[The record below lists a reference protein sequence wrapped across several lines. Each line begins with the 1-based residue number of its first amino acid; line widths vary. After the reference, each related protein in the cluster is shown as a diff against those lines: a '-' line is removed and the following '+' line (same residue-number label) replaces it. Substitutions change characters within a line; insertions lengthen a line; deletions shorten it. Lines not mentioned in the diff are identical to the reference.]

1 MTTIV
6 SALLTNMNSFRSIDK
21 YIEYGKKLINSEQ
34 NKIIFIEEDVYTS
47 YIKNEIM
54 NNSNTVFIFINKLD
68 LYFYEYY
75 NKLDKFDVTTDNPTK
90 DTLEY
95 MFVQCN
101 KTEWMRD
108 AIIKN
113 PFNSDQFIWIDFG
126 IYHIINNDDEFYKC
140 LNNLNTK
147 SYENIRIAKGY
158 FDLSDTNIFKNII
171 WFFLGG
177 IFGGNKDTLLQ
188 FADIMKHKCID
199 IMENNQTIF
208 WEVNIWYLIYKE
220 FPDLFLG
227 YYADHNLS
235 ILTNY

>member
-6 SALLTNMNSFRSIDK
+6 SAFLQNLNSFRSVDK

-34 NKIIFIEEDVYTS
+34 NKIIFIEEDIYTS
-47 YIKNEIM
+47 YIKNEIT
-54 NNSNTVFIFINKLD
+54 NNSNTVFIFINRID

-75 NKLDKFDVTTDNPTK
+75 YKLDNFNVITDNPTK
-90 DTLEY
+90 DTFEY

-101 KTEWMRD
+101 KTEWIRE

-126 IYHIINNDDEFYKC
+126 IYHVINNDDEFYKGI
-140 LNNLNTK
+140 NNLNTK
-147 SYENIRIAKGY
+147 SYENVRISKGY
-158 FDLSDTNIFKNII
+158 VNLTDKDIFKNII

-177 IFGGNKDTLLQ
+177 IFGGHKDALLQ
-188 FADIMKHKCID
+188 FADIMKNKCID
-199 IMENNQTIF
+199 IMENNKTIF
-208 WEVNIWYLIYKE
+208 WEVNIWYLIHTE

-227 YYADHNLS
+227 YNADHNLS

>member
-75 NKLDKFDVTTDNPTK
+75 DKLNNFNIITDNPTK
-90 DTLEY
+90 DTIEY

-101 KTEWMRD
+101 KTEWIRE

-126 IYHIINNDDEFYKC
+126 CYHFINNDEEFYKC
-140 LNNLNTK
+140 LNNLNNK
-147 SYENIRIAKGY
+147 SYETVRIARGHINLTDK
-158 FDLSDTNIFKNII
+158 DISKNII
-171 WFFLGG
+171 WFFLGS
-177 IFGGNKDTLLQ
+177 IFGGHKDALLQ

-199 IMENNQTIF
+199 IMENHKTIF
-208 WEVNIWYLIYKE
+208 WEVNIWYLIHNE

-227 YYADHNLS
+227 YNADHNLS

>member
-75 NKLDKFDVTTDNPTK
+75 DKLNNFNIITDNPSK
-90 DTLEY
+90 DTIEY

-101 KTEWMRD
+101 KTEWIRE

-126 IYHIINNDDEFYKC
+126 CYHFINNDEEFYKC

-147 SYENIRIAKGY
+147 SYETVRIARGHLNLTDK
-158 FDLSDTNIFKNII
+158 DISKNII
-171 WFFLGG
+171 WFFLGS
-177 IFGGNKDTLLQ
+177 IFGGHKDALLQ

-199 IMENNQTIF
+199 IMENNKTIF
-208 WEVNIWYLIYKE
+208 WEVNIWYLIHNE

-227 YYADHNLS
+227 YNADNNLS

>member
-6 SALLTNMNSFRSIDK
+6 SAFLKNLNSFRSIDK

-47 YIKNEIM
+47 YIKNEIT
-54 NNSNTVFIFINKLD
+54 NNSNTVFIFINRLD

-101 KTEWMRD
+101 KTEWIRH

-113 PFNSDQFIWIDFG
+113 PFNSDQFIWVDFG
-126 IYHIINNDDEFYKC
+126 IYHIVNNDDEFYKSI
-140 LNNLNTK
+140 NNLNTK
-147 SYENIRIAKGY
+147 SYENVRIARGHLNLTDK
-158 FDLSDTNIFKNII
+158 NIFKNII

-177 IFGGNKDTLLQ
+177 IFGGHKDALLQ

-199 IMENNQTIF
+199 IMENNKTIF
-208 WEVNIWYLIYKE
+208 WEVNIWYLIHNE

-227 YYADHNLS
+227 YNADHNLS

>member
-6 SALLTNMNSFRSIDK
+6 SAFLTNLNSFRSVDK

-34 NKIIFIEEDVYTS
+34 NKIIFIEEDAYTT
-47 YIKNEIM
+47 YIKSEIT

-75 NKLDKFDVTTDNPTK
+75 NKLDNFDVITDNPTK

-101 KTEWMRD
+101 KTEWIRE

-126 IYHIINNDDEFYKC
+126 IYHIVNNDDEFYKGI
-140 LNNLNTK
+140 NNLNTK
-147 SYENIRIAKGY
+147 SYENVRIAKGY
-158 FDLSDTNIFKNII
+158 VNLTDKDIFKNII
-171 WFFLGG
+171 WFFLGS
-177 IFGGNKDTLLQ
+177 IFGGHKDVLLQ
-188 FADIMKHKCID
+188 FADIMKNKCID
-199 IMENNQTIF
+199 IMENYKTIF
-208 WEVNIWYLIYKE
+208 WEVNIWYLIHNE

-227 YYADHNLS
+227 YNADHNLS